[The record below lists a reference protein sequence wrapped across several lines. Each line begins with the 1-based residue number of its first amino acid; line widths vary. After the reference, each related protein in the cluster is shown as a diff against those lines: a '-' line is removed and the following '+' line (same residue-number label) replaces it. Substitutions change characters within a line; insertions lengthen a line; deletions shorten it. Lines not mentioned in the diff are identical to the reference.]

1 MLRLSCPL
9 GNRKGGNNMNISE
22 LNVELVRKGLTI
34 PKLAEKIGIGKKALY
49 QKFKGI
55 TQFTLPEIRSICS
68 VLNIQGERILEI
80 FFNDKVA

>member
-1 MLRLSCPL
+1 MKR
-9 GNRKGGNNMNISE
+9 GNNMNINE

-34 PKLAEKIGIGKKALY
+34 PKLAERIGIGKKALY

-80 FFNDKVA
+80 FFNEKVA

>member
-1 MLRLSCPL
+1 
-9 GNRKGGNNMNISE
+9 MNINE

-34 PKLAEKIGIGKKALY
+34 PKLAERIGIGKKALY

-80 FFNDKVA
+80 FFNEKVA

>member
-1 MLRLSCPL
+1 
-9 GNRKGGNNMNISE
+9 MNISE